1 LYFFLYAVCGAEN
14 NRFDGVFWLQ
24 LFLLHLPSKVQQNFR
39 RTSDFA
45 GEMPS
50 TAKLQNVDAM
60 KIDIFNIVL
69 SIRLTFCTALN
80 DKAS

>member
-1 LYFFLYAVCGAEN
+1 MLYVVRKITDLMGCFVCKYFFYIC
-14 NRFDGVFWLQ
+14 LQ
-24 LFLLHLPSKVQQNFR
+24 NVQQNFR

-45 GEMPS
+45 AEMPS
-50 TAKLQNVDAM
+50 TVKLQNVDAM

-69 SIRLTFCTALN
+69 SIRLTFWTVMN